1 MYKTSL
7 LKTLDKAGMKNRLV
21 GLILQKNNQE
31 KERYIEVAERI
42 AREKDYGLVIGYEKE
57 WYNKFNEYIIGL
69 SEKEQKLI
77 NELKERIYF

>member
-21 GLILQKNNQE
+21 SLILQKNNQE
-31 KERYIEVAERI
+31 NERI

-57 WYNKFNEYIIGL
+57 W
-69 SEKEQKLI
+69 
-77 NELKERIYF
+77 

>member
-1 MYKTSL
+1 MQRVGKKFRLHEVLQRNAQNDKLETYKTSL

-21 GLILQKNNQE
+21 SMILQKNNQE

-57 WYNKFNEYIIGL
+57 W
-69 SEKEQKLI
+69 
-77 NELKERIYF
+77 

>member
-21 GLILQKNNQE
+21 SLQKNNQE

-57 WYNKFNEYIIGL
+57 W
-69 SEKEQKLI
+69 
-77 NELKERIYF
+77 

>member
-21 GLILQKNNQE
+21 SLILQKNNQE

-42 AREKDYGLVIGYEKE
+42 ARENNYGLVIGYEKE
-57 WYNKFNEYIIGL
+57 W
-69 SEKEQKLI
+69 
-77 NELKERIYF
+77 

>member
-21 GLILQKNNQE
+21 SLILQKNNQ
-31 KERYIEVAERI
+31 ERYIEVAERI

-57 WYNKFNEYIIGL
+57 W
-69 SEKEQKLI
+69 
-77 NELKERIYF
+77 